1 MRVVRI
7 AASLLALL
15 TAASLPQGVSGSTRQ
30 GGAIPDRRVP
40 YRPSKPLV
48 VQISRGNPNVYAIA
62 LTFDDGPHAGYTER
76 LLELLRKENVVAT
89 HFLIGRN
96 VRNNPGLARRI
107 AFEGHEVANHSMNHI
122 RSDKLT
128 GRQLTWEIARA
139 SDEIEKATG
148 VRSAFFRPP
157 GGTVD
162 SSIVEASNSLGQ
174 TVALWTTSAG
184 DFTSNGR
191 EPTASQIAERVL
203 SSAEPGAIVILHD
216 PMEQTL
222 VALPEIVRRLR
233 EKGFYFVTMSQL
245 AAMPGA
251 VTSAPKAMPSPK
263 STTVRPLLPEGP
275 SR

>member
-1 MRVVRI
+1 MRVVRVG
-7 AASLLALL
+7 ASFLALF
-15 TAASLPQGVSGSTRQ
+15 TAASLPQGVSGSTNE
-30 GGAIPDRRVP
+30 GEAIPGMGVP
-40 YRPSKPLV
+40 YLPVKPLAEQV
-48 VQISRGNPNVYAIA
+48 SQGNPNVYAIA

-76 LLELLRKENVVAT
+76 LLDLLGKENVVAT

-96 VRNNPGLARRI
+96 VRNNPELTQRI
-107 AFEGHEVANHSMNHI
+107 ALEGHEVANHSMNHI
-122 RSDKLT
+122 RSDKLS

-139 SDEIEKATG
+139 TDEIEKAAG
-148 VRSAFFRPP
+148 VRPAFFRPP

-162 SSIVEASNSLGQ
+162 STMVEISNSLGQ
-174 TVALWTTSAG
+174 TVALWTSSAG

-191 EPTASQIAERVL
+191 EPTASQITDRVL
-203 SSAEPGAIVILHD
+203 ASAEPGAIVILHD

-263 STTVRPLLPEGP
+263 PTTVRPLLPEGP